1 MWEGGAYP
9 RILQILASTPQSWQT
24 RLKQLR
30 MRRASSVRVLPIT
43 QPAGTAPAAASSHSL
58 SAPLLTAARTASG
71 PRAVAESNLAAKPP
85 VLPTPQAAASA
96 SAGPAGTLA
105 VSAGWPV
112 ATGPGAVAE
121 SNLAAKPPPL
131 PPRASGIS
139 GPPYEKPL
147 ATVVSTFSGPS
158 VTGSFT
164 GARPGIAAGYNSGR
178 GGGAQTH
185 TQTQGPPPTNKDL
198 EGKLEE
204 RVLGGSMMLFE
215 TLPVRKL

>member
-30 MRRASSVRVLPIT
+30 SRRASSVRVLPIT
-43 QPAGTAPAAASSHSL
+43 QPAGAAAAIASSHSL
-58 SAPLLTAARTASG
+58 SAPLLTAASTASG
-71 PRAVAESNLAAKPP
+71 PR
-85 VLPTPQAAASA
+85 
-96 SAGPAGTLA
+96 
-105 VSAGWPV
+105 
-112 ATGPGAVAE
+112 AVAE

-158 VTGSFT
+158 VTGSFSANR
-164 GARPGIAAGYNSGR
+164 ARPGSAAGYHGGR

-185 TQTQGPPPTNKDL
+185 TQTHGPPPTNKDL
-198 EGKLEE
+198 EGMLEE

-215 TLPVRKL
+215 TLPVRTL